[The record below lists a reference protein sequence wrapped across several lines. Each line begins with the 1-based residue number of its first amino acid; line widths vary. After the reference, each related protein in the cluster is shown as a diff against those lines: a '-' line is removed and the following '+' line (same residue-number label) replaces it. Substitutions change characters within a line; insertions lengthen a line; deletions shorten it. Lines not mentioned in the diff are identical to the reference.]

1 MTRTD
6 MSKTLSLRR
15 AFDLEILRREDKRLA
30 REERDRAQ
38 QEADHAAA
46 SALCDI
52 LASDPDFLRERGLK
66 LERTRYAVT
75 LDHPDFR
82 LRAYFEAGEASVSSA
97 DKRTATT
104 PTAAPRKQG
113 VATSVSGAL
122 DLFAHYLADESAS
135 C

>member
-1 MTRTD
+1 MTQTD
-6 MSKTLSLRR
+6 LSKTLSLRR
-15 AFDLEILRREDKRLA
+15 AFDLEILRREDERLA

-46 SALCDI
+46 SALYDI

-104 PTAAPRKQG
+104 PTAAPREQG

>member
-6 MSKTLSLRR
+6 LSETLSLRQ
-15 AFDLEILRREDKRLA
+15 AFDLEMHRREAERLE
-30 REERDRAQ
+30 REEKERAQ

-46 SALCDI
+46 SALFDI
-52 LASDPDFLRERGLK
+52 LSSDPDFLRDRGLK

-75 LDHPDFR
+75 LDHATFR

-104 PTAAPRKQG
+104 PTAAPRKQA

-122 DLFAHYLADESAS
+122 DLLAQYLADESAS

>member
-1 MTRTD
+1 MTER
-6 MSKTLSLRR
+6 LSLRQ
-15 AFDLEILRREDKRLA
+15 AFELEMHRREAERVA
-30 REERDRAQ
+30 REEQERAQ

-46 SALCDI
+46 SALYAV
-52 LASDPDFLRERGLK
+52 LAADEGFLRERGLR

-75 LDHPDFR
+75 LDHEAFR

-104 PTAAPRKQG
+104 PTAAPRKQA
-113 VATSVSGAL
+113 VATSVAEAL
-122 DLFAHYLADESAS
+122 DILALYLADESPS

>member
-6 MSKTLSLRR
+6 LSKTLSLRR
-15 AFDLEILRREDKRLA
+15 AFDREILRREDERLA

-46 SALCDI
+46 SALHDI

-82 LRAYFEAGEASVSSA
+82 LRAFFEAGEASVSSA
-97 DKRTATT
+97 DKRTATS
-104 PTAAPRKQG
+104 PTAAPRKQA

-122 DLFAHYLADESAS
+122 DLFAQYLADESPS

>member
-6 MSKTLSLRR
+6 LSETVSLRR
-15 AFDLEILRREDKRLA
+15 AFDRELHRREDERLA
-30 REERDRAQ
+30 REAKDRAQ

-46 SALCDI
+46 SALYDI
-52 LASDPDFLRERGLK
+52 VASDPDFLRERGLK

-75 LDHPDFR
+75 LDHRDFR
-82 LRAYFEAGEASVSSA
+82 LRAYFEAGEASVSAA

-104 PTAAPRKQG
+104 PSAAPRKQA

-122 DLFAHYLADESAS
+122 DLLAQYLADESS
-135 C
+135 PC